1 MIRHALIAIAIVFS
15 AATSHAKQSLQ
26 ITTIILVR
34 HAEKAGPSGDVPL
47 TAAGLNRAKELAR
60 VLGSAG
66 ISAIYTTPFLRVRQT
81 AEPLA
86 TALHITPVELK
97 TGDTYAR
104 DLVKAIM
111 RGHKGRTVLVIGHSN
126 TTVDVLRQLKIANPP
141 AIADSE
147 YDDLFVCTIGG
158 AKPKLL
164 ALRYGAVA
172 R

>member
-1 MIRHALIAIAIVFS
+1 MMTAVRKTILL
-15 AATSHAKQSLQ
+15 AA

-47 TAAGLNRAKELAR
+47 NVAGIARANELAR
-60 VLGSAG
+60 VLGSAD
-66 ISAIYTTPFLRVRQT
+66 IAAIYTTPFARVRQT

-86 TALHITPVELK
+86 SALHLTPIEAK

-104 DLVKAIM
+104 DVVKRIM
-111 RGHKGRTVLVIGHSN
+111 RDHKGQTVVVIGHSN
-126 TTVDVLRQLKIANPP
+126 TTVDVLRQLRIANPP
-141 AIADSE
+141 TIKDSQ

-158 AKPKLL
+158 AKPELL
-164 ALRYGAVA
+164 PLRYGAPA

>member
-1 MIRHALIAIAIVFS
+1 MRRLAFLVMI
-15 AATSHAKQSLQ
+15 AAVLTCAQRPPT

-34 HAEKAGPSGDVPL
+34 HAEKSGPKGDVPL
-47 TAAGLNRAKELAR
+47 SAAGVIRAKELAR

-66 ISAIYTTPFLRVRQT
+66 ISAIYTTPFIRVRQS

-86 TALHITPVELK
+86 NAIHITPVEVK

-104 DLVKAIM
+104 DLVNAIM
-111 RGHKGRTVLVIGHSN
+111 RDHKGQTVLVIGHSN
-126 TTVDVLRQLKIANPP
+126 TTVDVLRQLEIANPP

-158 AKPKLL
+158 ATPKMLTL
-164 ALRYGAVA
+164 HYGAVA